1 MPGKIADAESMPN
14 SSKPAAD
21 GIPSAKP
28 RIWEIDFLR
37 GLAIILM
44 VFYHLGYDLKELCG
58 IRTLFGIEI
67 NLSSFFLTTAQYF
80 FAGLFIVLSGISSTL
95 SHSNVRRALKLIGI
109 AIIITVATYLYDP
122 SLAIHFGIL
131 HCLGVCILIYGL
143 TLQRSGPLTC
153 AAAAAIVLGFSAAV
167 SLMMNSV
174 SVRFDWLLPFG
185 ITSRM
190 YSSYD
195 YFPLLPWLGIFLAGA
210 VLGKTFYASKQS
222 LIPKRLS
229 ESFVN
234 AAGRH
239 SLLIYLIH
247 QPILLGLL
255 YVLGLMR

>member
-1 MPGKIADAESMPN
+1 MPIKIAEAESIPEPPN
-14 SSKPAAD
+14 SPAIDAR
-21 GIPSAKP
+21 SARP

-58 IRTLFGIEI
+58 IRTLFGIELK
-67 NLSSFFLTTAQYF
+67 LSSFFLTTAQYF
-80 FAGLFIVLSGISSTL
+80 FAGLFIFLSGISSTL
-95 SHSNVRRALKLIGI
+95 SRGNVRRALKLIGV
-109 AIIITVATYLYDP
+109 ALIITVATYLYDP

-131 HCLGVCILIYGL
+131 HCLGVSILIYGL

-153 AAAAAIVLGFSAAV
+153 VAAAAVVLSLSAAV

-174 SVRFDWLLPFG
+174 SLRFDWLLPFG
-185 ITSRM
+185 ITSSM

-210 VLGKTFYASKQS
+210 TLGKTIYAAKRS
-222 LIPKRLS
+222 LIPKRWPEL
-229 ESFVN
+229 FIN

-239 SLLIYLIH
+239 SLLIYILH

-255 YVLGLMR
+255 YLLSLMR

>member
-1 MPGKIADAESMPN
+1 MPN
-14 SSKPAAD
+14 SSKPAAI
-21 GIPSAKP
+21 GTPSERP
-28 RIWEIDFLR
+28 RIWEVDFLR

-58 IRTLFGIEI
+58 IKSLFGIEI

-95 SHSNVRRALKLIGI
+95 SHGNVRRALKLIGV
-109 AIIITVATYLYDP
+109 ALIITVATYLYDP

-131 HCLGVCILIYGL
+131 HCLGVSILIYGL
-143 TLQRSGPLTC
+143 TLQKSAPLRC
-153 AAAAAIVLGFSAAV
+153 AAAAAIVLGLSAAV

-185 ITSRM
+185 ITSSM

-210 VLGKTFYASKQS
+210 TLGKTIYVSQQS
-222 LIPKRLS
+222 LLLKRRS
-229 ESFVN
+229 VFFIN

-239 SLLIYLIH
+239 SLLIYIIH
-247 QPILLGLL
+247 QPMLLGVL
-255 YVLGLMR
+255 YLLGLMR